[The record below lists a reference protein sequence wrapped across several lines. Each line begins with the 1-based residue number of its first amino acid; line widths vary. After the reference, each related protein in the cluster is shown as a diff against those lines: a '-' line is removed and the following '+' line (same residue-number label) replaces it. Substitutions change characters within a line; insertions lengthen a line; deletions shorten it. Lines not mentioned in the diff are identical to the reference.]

1 MIANSNLGQ
10 IAKIGDFGL
19 SKAFDM
25 AGLSGHTMRGDGFR
39 GTPHFMCRKQVLEF
53 QQAKPEVDIWAAA
66 ACLYYVLKNQYP
78 RKFGKGEG
86 WEVLL
91 ERDVIPI
98 RDRNPDLPAPLAI
111 VIDRALH
118 EGSKTSTT
126 LHYQLVQDFKADLAI
141 AFNEITTNQITEQ
154 SQPTTTNTPTTASI
168 DKNNCTDLPNRMAKA
183 KMNSQQVDKVFY
195 QTYPDRVNK
204 PLTDTTLD
212 RNLRQEW
219 CAVANKLIEQSST
232 K

>member
-1 MIANSNLGQ
+1 MQA
-10 IAKIGDFGL
+10 A
-19 SKAFDM
+19 
-25 AGLSGHTMRGDGFR
+25 SGHTMSGDGFR

-66 ACLYYVLKNQYP
+66 ACLYYMLTNQYP

-126 LHYQLVQDFKADLAI
+126 LHYQRVQDFKADLSI
-141 AFNEITTNQITEQ
+141 AFTEI
-154 SQPTTTNTPTTASI
+154 
-168 DKNNCTDLPNRMAKA
+168 
-183 KMNSQQVDKVFY
+183 
-195 QTYPDRVNK
+195 
-204 PLTDTTLD
+204 LD
-212 RNLRQEW
+212 
-219 CAVANKLIEQSST
+219 
-232 K
+232 